1 MKIVYYYTPSFADCD
16 FPLIREYQK
25 RGIDVYFLIKL
36 TPYNRN
42 STLINIKEQIPVNGI
57 FKFSEYAES
66 HIFTDYLNLDK
77 VYIVNQLNSRNFSLP
92 SFILAW
98 KLIWFILKLKV
109 SVVHTTVLNDWD
121 SLLLLFK
128 RKLVLTLHDPFPHTG
143 EKNVR
148 KEFFRCLAI
157 KYSSKIILLNQ
168 VQKQDFMDL
177 YHVSEKRIIINRLGI
192 YDSINV
198 YKRNLPLKE
207 DSVSHQKKIL
217 FFGRISPYKGIEYLL
232 EAMNNVHIRYPN
244 VICTV
249 MGSGNFYFDITEYL
263 NLPHVKIINRFIPTD
278 ELISAIEES
287 TMVVCP
293 YTDATQSGVIYTS
306 YALYKPVIA
315 TNVGG
320 FCESVID
327 SVTGM
332 LVPPKDVKSLENAI
346 LYLLEHPEKCAQM
359 GDEIKKNA
367 DCGLFSWDNIAE
379 KYMNIYDMY
388 KAY

>member
-1 MKIVYYYTPSFADCD
+1 MKIVYYSTPSFADCD

-57 FKFSEYAES
+57 LKFSEYAES

-148 KEFFRCLAI
+148 KEIFRCLAI
-157 KYSSKIILLNQ
+157 KYSSKIVLLNQ

-198 YKRNLPLKE
+198 YKRNLSLKE
-207 DSVSHQKKIL
+207 DSVFHQKKIL

-263 NLPHVKIINRFIPTD
+263 NLPHIKIINRFIPTD